1 MNEEF
6 LSYEEAPVEKYN
18 KIKNIK
24 VFVGCNIKSLY
35 DEKRIRI
42 KEEFNPIRIEHC
54 GRNLFGTIFEPSKK
68 HLFFVR
74 FSLDVDSLDL
84 YSYNK
89 LLSENN
95 LSCDENF
102 AYLTNKLYP
111 VDSKY
116 ICEYIPN
123 FKYSEFFEDDLNVPV
138 YQNIKSVN
146 MFFLTP
152 E

>member
-6 LSYEEAPVEKYN
+6 LSYEEEPIEKYN
-18 KIKNIK
+18 KIENIK

-35 DEKRIRI
+35 DEKRIQI
-42 KEEFNPIRIEHC
+42 KKEFNPIRIEHC

-74 FSLDVDSLDL
+74 FSLDVNSLDL

-102 AYLTNKLYP
+102 AYLTNKIYP
-111 VDSKY
+111 VDSKHIY
-116 ICEYIPN
+116 EYIPD
-123 FKYSEFFEDDLNVPV
+123 FKYNEFFEDNLDVPV

>member
-6 LSYEEAPVEKYN
+6 LSYEEEPKKEYS
-18 KIKNIK
+18 KIDNIK
-24 VFVGCNIKSLY
+24 VFIGCNMKSLY
-35 DEKRIRI
+35 DENRI
-42 KEEFNPIRIEHC
+42 KIKEGFDPVRVNHC
-54 GRNLFGTIFEPSKK
+54 GKNLFGSLLEPNKK
-68 HLFFVR
+68 HLFLLKFLINVGH
-74 FSLDVDSLDL
+74 LDL
-84 YSYNK
+84 FSYNK
-89 LLSENN
+89 ILSEND

-102 AYLTNKLYP
+102 AYLENKLYP

-116 ICEYIPN
+116 ICEYIPD
-123 FKYSEFFEDDLNVPV
+123 FKYSEFFEDDLDVPV